1 MPYLAKRKRKKR
13 RKKVVNK
20 FYDEDLPYGE
30 AGEKVVL
37 EIIQKKYPKA
47 YKMQGNFKEYDIKIP
62 ETEETVEVKR
72 DKQTDISGN
81 AFIETYCNHIKSGI
95 NATTADYWTYLTR
108 GYLYV
113 LKASDIKLCIEH
125 NSFFITEKGY
135 KIDGKEIDAYLVP
148 MSYLHPYCISIKKLT
163 KEQLCQ
169 LN

>member
-1 MPYLAKRKRKKR
+1 MGCHIWQKEKGEKEE
-13 RKKVVNK
+13 VNK
-20 FYDEDLPYGE
+20 FYDVDLPYGE

-81 AFIETYCNHIKSGI
+81 AFIETYYNHNKSGI
-95 NATTADYWTYLTR
+95 NATTADYWIYVTK

-125 NSFFITEKGY
+125 NSFFITERGHI
-135 KIDGKEIDAYLVP
+135 IDGIEVDAYLVP

-163 KEQLCQ
+163 EEQLCQ